1 MGGDLTRLRQIILNL
16 LANACKF
23 TTDGEV
29 AIEVA
34 RERQGAGDVI
44 RFTVRDTG
52 IGMTSEQMSKLFQE
66 FSQADSS
73 TTRRFGGTGLGLA
86 LSRRLCQAMG
96 GDIALVSEP
105 GQGTTATVRLPAHQD
120 GAPAAQPKPQT
131 APVPRDARSGG
142 TVLVVDDDETVRDL
156 MHRFLSREGFAVVTA
171 ADGEQALELARQV
184 RPSLITLDVL
194 MPGLD
199 GWGVLK
205 ALKAEPVLAPIPV
218 IMLSILDE
226 KNKGYSLGAAEYL
239 TKPFSRDEL
248 RPLLER
254 YRPGGEIRRV
264 LIVEDQADARLWM
277 TRLMKSEG
285 WQVSEAENGLVAL
298 ERLAVEVPDLI
309 LLDLMMPEMD
319 GFELA
324 TALHTDERWRGV
336 PVIVLTAADLTKEDR
351 ARLNGA
357 VERILAKSATSRD
370 ELLTELRDLAAR
382 YAQDQAA
389 NRSEPPA

>member
-1 MGGDLTRLRQIILNL
+1 MLKEDAEEQGAEDQVEPLERIHRAGNHLLHLINEILDLSKIEAGRLELHIENVDIRALVSDAAATAAPLAEKNGNRLQVACPDDVGVMGGDLTRLRQIILNL
-16 LANACKF
+16 LAKACKF

-86 LSRRLCQAMG
+86 ISRRLCQAMG

-131 APVPRDARSGG
+131 ARVPRDARSGG

-171 ADGEQALELARQV
+171 AGGEQALELAGQV

-205 ALKAEPVLAPIPV
+205 ALKAEPALAPLPV
-218 IMLSILDE
+218 IML
-226 KNKGYSLGAAEYL
+226 
-239 TKPFSRDEL
+239 
-248 RPLLER
+248 
-254 YRPGGEIRRV
+254 
-264 LIVEDQADARLWM
+264 
-277 TRLMKSEG
+277 
-285 WQVSEAENGLVAL
+285 
-298 ERLAVEVPDLI
+298 
-309 LLDLMMPEMD
+309 
-319 GFELA
+319 
-324 TALHTDERWRGV
+324 
-336 PVIVLTAADLTKEDR
+336 
-351 ARLNGA
+351 
-357 VERILAKSATSRD
+357 
-370 ELLTELRDLAAR
+370 
-382 YAQDQAA
+382 
-389 NRSEPPA
+389 